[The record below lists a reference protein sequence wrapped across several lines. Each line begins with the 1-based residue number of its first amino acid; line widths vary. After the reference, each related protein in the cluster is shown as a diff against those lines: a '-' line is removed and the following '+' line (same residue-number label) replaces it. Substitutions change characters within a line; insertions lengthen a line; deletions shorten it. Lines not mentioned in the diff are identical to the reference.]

1 MALSPNATTRPT
13 CAHYVLCPLFP
24 ILYGVDSVPI
34 PIEERRRI
42 WQLIAGDWKLSVLDK
57 LAREVSL
64 GDLEP
69 EIDRILKGEQTGR
82 VLVTL
87 Q

>member
-1 MALSPNATTRPT
+1 MT
-13 CAHYVLCPLFP
+13 
-24 ILYGVDSVPI
+24 LYGVDSVPV

-42 WQLIAGDWKLSVLDK
+42 WQLVAGDWKLQVLDK

-64 GDLEP
+64 EELDP
-69 EIDRILKGEQTGR
+69 EIERILKGGQTGR
-82 VLVTL
+82 VRVTL